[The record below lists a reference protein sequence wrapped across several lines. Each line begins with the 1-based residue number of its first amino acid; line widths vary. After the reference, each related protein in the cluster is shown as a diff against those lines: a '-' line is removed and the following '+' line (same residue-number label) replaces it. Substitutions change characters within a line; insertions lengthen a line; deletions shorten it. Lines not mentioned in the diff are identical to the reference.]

1 MTDKDIAAER
11 INVILR
17 REFYRDDVE
26 SGMLDALICMMHLCD
41 RECIDWQTI
50 SEFAR
55 RHYLK
60 EAADCGGTDGGCPD
74 CLAGDV

>member
-1 MTDKDIAAER
+1 MTTHTQADIDAER

-17 REFYRDDVE
+17 REYYPDDVE
-26 SGMLDALICMMHLCD
+26 SGMLEALIGMMHLCD

-50 SEFAR
+50 ADFAR

-60 EAADCGGTDGGCPD
+60 EAADCGG
-74 CLAGDV
+74 LAGDDA